1 MLLAVITTSACAPAM
16 QRAEADPAPDADRTV
31 RLSRRDFGRAVQ
43 LRVGDVL
50 VVPRPAEYD
59 EWDLAF
65 APEVL
70 RSLNT
75 EDGRRR
81 PPADGWTFAVV
92 AAGTTD
98 VSFTPFVG
106 QGGTVPRFVV
116 TVTAR

>member
-1 MLLAVITTSACAPAM
+1 MLLALSTALACAPSV
-16 QRAEADPAPDADRTV
+16 RANDPATPSDRTV
-31 RLSRRDFGRAVQ
+31 RLSSRDFGRTVSVQ
-43 LRVGDVL
+43 VGDVL
-50 VVPRPAEYD
+50 VVPRPANFD

-65 APEVL
+65 SNEVL

-75 EDGRRR
+75 GDGRRR

-98 VSFTPFVG
+98 VSLTPFSA
-106 QGGTVPRFVV
+106 QGGNVPRYVV

>member
-1 MLLAVITTSACAPAM
+1 MLLALSLASACAPAV
-16 QRAEADPAPDADRTV
+16 RANDPSAPATDRTV
-31 RLSRRDFGRAVQ
+31 RLSTRDFGHIVT
-43 LRVGDVL
+43 LHVGDVL
-50 VVPRPAEYD
+50 VVPRPGNFD

-65 APEVL
+65 STEVL

-92 AAGTTD
+92 GAGTTD
-98 VSFTPFVG
+98 VSFTPFAA
-106 QGGTVPRFVV
+106 GGGAVPRFVV